1 MHEIRVAAREVER
14 DARYAR
20 REERELRRN
29 EREQATLGRERA
41 RNIADIT
48 DLIAGEA
55 QRRERETRREEQ
67 KIESVLAA
75 VNAEKMRTVR
85 GLLALGRELAHDA
98 ATS

>member
-1 MHEIRVAAREVER
+1 MHEIRAAAREVER

-20 REERELRRN
+20 REERELRRD

-41 RNIADIT
+41 RNIADIM
-48 DLIAGEA
+48 DLIAAEA
-55 QRRERETRREEQ
+55 LRSERETRQEEHQ
-67 KIESVLAA
+67 IESVLAA
-75 VNAEKMRTVR
+75 VNAEKMRTLR